1 VESEAWLGADPASPA
16 ASPAIA
22 PLDIPVAAPAEVPP
36 PAAAPARPPGI
47 GETISGALDLAA
59 SSNGAIRRT
68 SLYVGLLSVALIG
81 PAIVLFLAIGH
92 SLGSFED
99 ALLFV
104 FGLDNTIGSDR
115 LPVLSWLRLS
125 AVTGIIGLFLIAF
138 EGQLMA
144 VSILGGTA
152 TGRSIDLRQAL
163 RLSRRVYW
171 VAFGAAFL
179 VGILERV
186 ATTITQTIATDAT
199 SSPGLA
205 ASLVIIAAAIVT
217 MPFGFYLSGVI
228 LGAVGAWEA
237 IKRSTWIARA
247 RWRLAILVA
256 SIGVVLSFI
265 ELFAL
270 SAGLDLVGRAA
281 EALGLGLDKSLPI
294 AVLTGIVVLACVAA
308 VGSLIVTI
316 AALVAAPQVFVFLRM
331 TTYSAGLDRAQ
342 PPASESGTG
351 PRLVTRPMLAMII
364 VGAVSALVGLL
375 SL

>member
-1 VESEAWLGADPASPA
+1 MPADTLLPAPSDVAEP
-16 ASPAIA
+16 
-22 PLDIPVAAPAEVPP
+22 PVAKPAG
-36 PAAAPARPPGI
+36 PPGI
-47 GETISGALDLAA
+47 GETITGALDLAA

-81 PAIVLFLAIGH
+81 PAIVLFLAIGR

-125 AVTGIIGLFLIAF
+125 GIVGIVGLFLIAF
-138 EGQLMA
+138 EGQLIA
-144 VSILGGTA
+144 ISILGGAA
-152 TGRSIDLRQAL
+152 TGRPIGVREGL
-163 RLSRRVYW
+163 RLSRRVFW
-171 VAFGAAFL
+171 VAVGAAFL

-186 ATTITQTIATDAT
+186 ATTVTQTIATDAT
-199 SSPGLA
+199 NSPGLA
-205 ASLVIIAAAIVT
+205 ASLVIVAAAIVT
-217 MPFGFYLSGVI
+217 MPFGYYLSGII
-228 LGAVGAWEA
+228 LGEVGAWEA

-294 AVLTGIVVLACVAA
+294 ALLTGVVVLACVAA

-331 TTYSAGLDRAQ
+331 TNYSAGLDRAR
-342 PPASESGTG
+342 PSATHGGTS
-351 PRLVTRPMLAMII
+351 PRLVTKPMLALI
-364 VGAVSALVGLL
+364 VVGVVAALIGLL
-375 SL
+375 TL